1 MADRYWVGGT
11 ANWDATAGTKWATTS
26 GGAGGASVPT
36 SADDVFFSSA
46 STGTCTIT
54 VDRDAKSINCTGFT
68 GTLTAS
74 SGIAVNLYG
83 SLTLATGMTT
93 NLTLGTWIF
102 NSTGTIDSA
111 GKTLGTVTLTG
122 VGATITLGSAL
133 NIGGATLTLSHGT
146 LDTSASNYAITCGI
160 FSSTNTN
167 TRTLTLNASTITCT
181 SFVVGS
187 GTFTL
192 NAGTSQ
198 INVTSVTGTAGA
210 TFSSSVTF
218 YNVSYTGATAG
229 TRLLVGSNT
238 YNNLTLTPTTGSNI
252 SQLAVSSNN
261 TINGTFTCAGAS
273 AVRRCFVRQA
283 NTAVGSATAT
293 LTVATLSANDCD
305 FRDII
310 IAGGAAGTAP
320 TRAGDCGGN
329 SGITFPAAKTVYRV
343 GSGTT
348 WAGLSSWATSS
359 GGTGDDNNFPLP
371 QDTAI
376 IDNSSTA
383 ASQTISVYN
392 ISRIDCSSRT
402 NALTLSY
409 AAGVGFYGS
418 TTYGSGI
425 TVSGTATQTYC
436 GRGTMLFT
444 TAGKTITFATTV
456 NTPTGT
462 FKCADALSSTNT
474 MTLTQ
479 GTFDADVYNVTFTNV
494 DVQGTNTKT
503 LTMGSGLWTLSGTG
517 NVWNANF
524 TSPSNLTFNKGTAN
538 ILLSDTTTAARTFN
552 GATYTYNK
560 LTIGGTTGTSTL
572 TLGDGNS
579 TFTLSELASTKTV
592 AHTIQLPQIA
602 GVSLTIDT
610 WSVTGTAGNVVT
622 VNSSAAGTQRTLN
635 FTNVTSGID
644 YLSVTDIGV
653 NQANRFYAG
662 LNSLNGG
669 NNTNVYFTANA
680 QTKVVFITSGTS
692 FTIPSDFSSLVSV
705 ETIGG
710 GGGGAR
716 GQSGTS
722 YATGGGGGAYA
733 KVTSISG
740 LSANQSITVQVGAGG
755 TAAVNQN
762 TAGGA
767 GGNTYF
773 NGTSL
778 ATSSVGAAGGS
789 GGNVGNPTSGGAGGL
804 ASSSVGTTKYDG
816 GRGGSVSNATAMGGG
831 GGAAGGY
838 GVGWNGGSGALAA
851 GHGTPGGGGGGG
863 GLGSA
868 GGSGTGSAGGAFGAG
883 GNGPNGTGGG
893 ATTGANGTAGT
904 SGGGAGATGVTT
916 GNGTNAGSGATGS
929 SFTQTS
935 DGAIAGAGGGGGC
948 GGSSSAGSS
957 TGGNAGSGGL
967 YGGGG
972 GAAGPATTQGTA
984 GAGAQGII
992 VFTYATAAVTNTGS
1006 MFFVID

>member
-102 NSTGTIDSA
+102 NSTGTINSA

-146 LDTSASNYAITCGI
+146 LDTSASNYAVTCGI
-160 FSSTNTN
+160 FSSTNAN

-181 SFVVGS
+181 SFAIGS

-198 INVTSVTGTAGA
+198 INVTSATGTAGA
-210 TFSSSVTF
+210 NFSSSVTF
-218 YNVSYTGATAG
+218 YNVSYTSTAAG
-229 TRLLVGSNT
+229 SRSLVGSNT
-238 YNNLTLTPTTGSNI
+238 YNNLTLTPPTGNPYVV
-252 SQLAVSSNN
+252 LLVASNN
-261 TINGTFTCAGAS
+261 TINGTFTSAGAGP
-273 AVRRCFVRQA
+273 VQRCFVRQA
-283 NTAVGSATAT
+283 NAAVGSATAT

-305 FRDII
+305 FRDIT
-310 IAGGAAGTAP
+310 IAGTAAGTAP

-343 GSGTT
+343 GSNTG
-348 WAGLSSWATSS
+348 WAGVSSWATSS
-359 GGTGDDNNFPLP
+359 GGAGSDNNFPLP
-371 QDTAI
+371 QDTAVF
-376 IDNSSTA
+376 DNSSTNTN
-383 ASQTISVYN
+383 QNLGTFN
-392 ISRIDCSSRT
+392 IGSLDFSSRT
-402 NALTLSY
+402 NALTLTY
-409 AAGVGFYGS
+409 NATAIFHGS

-425 TVSGTATQTYC
+425 TPAGTGAITHA

-444 TAGKTITFATTV
+444 SAGKTFTAPVTV

-462 FKCADALSSTNT
+462 FKCGDAFSSTNT

-494 DVQGTNTKT
+494 DLQGTNTKT
-503 LTMGSGLWTLSGTG
+503 LNMGSGLWTLSGTV

-538 ILLSDTTTAARTFN
+538 ILLSNTTTTARTFN

-635 FTNVTSGID
+635 LTNVTSGID

-653 NQANRFYAG
+653 NQANRFYVG
-662 LNSLNGG
+662 TNSTNGG
-669 NNTNVYFTANA
+669 NNTNVYFTAAPVVTDNA
-680 QTKVVFITSGTS
+680 NMLMLF
-692 FTIPSDFSSLVSV
+692 
-705 ETIGG
+705 
-710 GGGGAR
+710 
-716 GQSGTS
+716 
-722 YATGGGGGAYA
+722 Y
-733 KVTSISG
+733 
-740 LSANQSITVQVGAGG
+740 
-755 TAAVNQN
+755 
-762 TAGGA
+762 
-767 GGNTYF
+767 
-773 NGTSL
+773 
-778 ATSSVGAAGGS
+778 
-789 GGNVGNPTSGGAGGL
+789 
-804 ASSSVGTTKYDG
+804 
-816 GRGGSVSNATAMGGG
+816 
-831 GGAAGGY
+831 
-838 GVGWNGGSGALAA
+838 
-851 GHGTPGGGGGGG
+851 
-863 GLGSA
+863 
-868 GGSGTGSAGGAFGAG
+868 
-883 GNGPNGTGGG
+883 
-893 ATTGANGTAGT
+893 
-904 SGGGAGATGVTT
+904 
-916 GNGTNAGSGATGS
+916 
-929 SFTQTS
+929 
-935 DGAIAGAGGGGGC
+935 
-948 GGSSSAGSS
+948 
-957 TGGNAGSGGL
+957 
-967 YGGGG
+967 
-972 GAAGPATTQGTA
+972 
-984 GAGAQGII
+984 
-992 VFTYATAAVTNTGS
+992 
-1006 MFFVID
+1006 